1 MELDMSGGVEVK
13 DKGYCATRSEKR
25 KKRQN
30 ARDPRQIERWKENRH
45 KRNRPEQTCIQEN
58 GPQQP

>member
-1 MELDMSGGVEVK
+1 MEHDVSGGVEVK

-30 ARDPRQIERWKENRH
+30 AKNPRGIERW
-45 KRNRPEQTCIQEN
+45 
-58 GPQQP
+58 